1 MGWRWVGWVLALLAL
16 ALDVLAAASQ
26 IYTMFDPA
34 QLVQALAFVPQARAE
49 FVWMALAALGVCL
62 ACHAW
67 AAHVLQRRQTGWR
80 ALLAALAPLALLNIG
95 PMLAELERPQDNLH
109 LDRRTVV
116 LGSQT
121 DFLHRV
127 FYRSAIG
134 HHLANAGEQGE
145 PGEAHFKAW
154 PHPTAA
160 ELAWGQAWQQAKPL
174 PGRMLLLVVES
185 WGVPHQPQELALQMA
200 PLLKAPGLELLAQGQ
215 VAFQGGTIAGELRE
229 VCSLASSRIDFKTVT
244 PPPGHACWPQR
255 LREQGYATASMNGA
269 SALMYNASQ
278 WHASAGFERSYFMQT
293 FPGQAR
299 RCYSFPS
306 LCDVDLAPF
315 AADTLAASDKSF
327 FYWLSVNSHLPY
339 DARDLRGKVSADCQ
353 ALGWAAD
360 SASCLHHS
368 LVQEFFSALAAAI
381 SRPEL
386 AGAEVVLVGDHM
398 PPFFQEKDRARF
410 MPGVV
415 PYAHLRVRG
424 ALP

>member
-1 MGWRWVGWVLALLAL
+1 M
-16 ALDVLAAASQ
+16 
-26 IYTMFDPA
+26 
-34 QLVQALAFVPQARAE
+34 
-49 FVWMALAALGVCL
+49 
-62 ACHAW
+62 
-67 AAHVLQRRQTGWR
+67 
-80 ALLAALAPLALLNIG
+80 
-95 PMLAELERPQDNLH
+95 
-109 LDRRTVV
+109 V
-116 LGSQT
+116 LGSQA

-145 PGEAHFKAW
+145 QGEAHFKAW

-160 ELAWGQAWQQAKPL
+160 ELAWGQAWKHAKPL
-174 PGRMLLLVVES
+174 PGRMLLVVVES

-229 VCSLASSRIDFKTVT
+229 VCSLASSRIDFKKVT

-255 LREQGYATASMNGA
+255 LREQGYATASINGG

-299 RCYSFPS
+299 RCHSFPS

-315 AADTLAASDKSF
+315 VADTLAASDQSF
-327 FYWLSVNSHLPY
+327 VYWLSMNSHLPY

-368 LVQEFFSALAAAI
+368 LIQEFFSALVEAI

-398 PPFFQEKDRARF
+398 PPFFQAEDRARF
-410 MPGVV
+410 VAGVV
-415 PYAHLRVRG
+415 PYAHLRVRA